1 MIDVDSKQ
9 DYRLN
14 ELEIQLA
21 HLTRSN
27 EDLSDV
33 VARQTKRIEV
43 LEKRLNLL
51 LDRAREQ
58 EMAGSGGHVFGDE
71 QPPHW

>member
-1 MIDVDSKQ
+1 MKPDDKQ
-9 DYRLN
+9 DYRID

-27 EDLSDV
+27 EELSDI
-33 VARQTKRIEV
+33 VAEQALRLDRM
-43 LEKRLNLL
+43 EKRLNQL

-58 EMAGSGGHVFGDE
+58 EAAGTGGHVFGDE
-71 QPPHW
+71 VPPHW

>member
-1 MIDVDSKQ
+1 MDPDDKQ

-27 EDLSDV
+27 EDLSDI
-33 VARQTKRIEV
+33 VAEQAQRLDKM
-43 LEKRLNLL
+43 EKRLNLL
-51 LDRAREQ
+51 LERAREQ
-58 EMAGSGGHVFGDE
+58 EAAGTGGHVFGDE
-71 QPPHW
+71 VPPHW